1 MSDSFSL
8 PPDLQQALD
17 LFRAQFA
24 EQLPARMEEA
34 SQALA
39 ACLAAPDDDDRLR
52 ALHRVLHRLAGS
64 AGTFGMPEFGAECR
78 VIEDRLEALLA
89 RHPRA
94 HEDFDEVVGALA
106 ALPRPAAPA
115 A

>member
-1 MSDSFSL
+1 VNDSSL
-8 PPDLQQALD
+8 PPDIQQALD

-24 EQLPARMEEA
+24 EQLPARLAEA
-34 SQALA
+34 SQGLD

-52 ALHRVLHRLAGS
+52 ELYRVLHRLAGS
-64 AGTFGMPEFGAECR
+64 AGTFGMPAFGAACR
-78 VIEDRLEALLA
+78 VIEDALEALLA

-94 HEDFDEVVGALA
+94 RADFDEVERALA

>member
-24 EQLPARMEEA
+24 EQLPARLAEA
-34 SQALA
+34 AQGLE
-39 ACLAAPDDDDRLR
+39 ACLAHPDDDDRLR
-52 ALHRVLHRLAGS
+52 ELHRVLHRLAGS
-64 AGTFGMPEFGAECR
+64 AGTFGMPEFGAACR
-78 VIEDRLEALLA
+78 VIEDMLEALLA
-89 RHPRA
+89 RHPRGRD
-94 HEDFDEVVGALA
+94 DFGAVERALA